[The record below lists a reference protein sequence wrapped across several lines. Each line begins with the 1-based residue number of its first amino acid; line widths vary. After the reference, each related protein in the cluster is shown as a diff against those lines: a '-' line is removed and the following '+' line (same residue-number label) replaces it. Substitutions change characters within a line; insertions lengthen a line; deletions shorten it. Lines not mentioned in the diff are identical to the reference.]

1 MARSVE
7 IKIAGWAGL
16 MAGMHS
22 KRWILLLMELKE
34 LTEGKNGCT

>member
-22 KRWILLLMELKE
+22 KRWILLFVLDGA
-34 LTEGKNGCT
+34 EGID